1 MKNKIKVNL
10 TQSLQK
16 ISCTRQFES
25 KLSLRS
31 FALSLK
37 MTVAGMSALALTACN
52 GIFDDIYDQPED
64 AVVVSAKGQLLMDA
78 TSWTDWYYVDLPQ
91 LQKLTEAEDE
101 EGLQKAQT
109 EFVAY
114 PIPMEA
120 VGEASLQVANGEK
133 TGSQPTNGEKAGQY
147 MYWFDVFG
155 EGITKSEFREFTP
168 TAAQA
173 EPDSWSFAIHRNNVR
188 TNGGAVLETTF
199 TSMSDLPES
208 SDAFKTMNFTED
220 EWSENEVWDS
230 QDQMLLGLV
239 PSQGIRVNKVL
250 SSWLTMEIP
259 PMPPRFTLNNHV
271 FILRLKDGTY
281 AALQLENYLSP
292 TGTKCWMTINYKYPY

>member
-1 MKNKIKVNL
+1 MNYKIKVNL

-16 ISCTRQFES
+16 MSCTRQFES

-37 MTVAGMSALALTACN
+37 MTVAGMSVLALTACN
-52 GIFDDIYDQPED
+52 GIFDDIYDQPEETI
-64 AVVVSAKGQLLMDA
+64 VSAKGQLLMDA
-78 TSWTDWYYVDLPQ
+78 TSWTDWYYVDLHE

-120 VGEASLQVANGEK
+120 SAEVSSQVGA
-133 TGSQPTNGEKAGQY
+133 GSQPTNNEKAGQY

-155 EGITKSEFREFTP
+155 EGITKSEFRSFTP
-168 TAAQA
+168 TATQS
-173 EPDSWSFAIHRNNVR
+173 EPDAWTFAVHRNNVR
-188 TNGGAVLETTF
+188 TNGGAVLETSF

-208 SDAFKTMNFTED
+208 SDAFKTMDFTED

-239 PSQGIRVNKVL
+239 PSQGIRINRVL

-259 PMPPRFTLNNHV
+259 PMPPKFNLNNHV